1 MGTVTGDTPRI
12 PLSLQMGMY
21 PLKLGEYIGVALK
34 AFGGGAP
41 TGMTGGALAC
51 AKGLVLQ
58 LPQQVIL
65 FARVRMVAFETVHI
79 RSGAPHVFA
88 LPCRPGG
95 VTRQTQLR
103 AVAAQQPRGIAAV
116 DCMTAGTFSAREGA
130 VLFAGCLR
138 EAGMTGSTHLFLR
151 VNEQTGLGT
160 GVGRMTGGTFPLMH
174 RCMAVTP
181 LFPARTFIAMA
192 LAAQLRLFFQQQSR
206 MA

>member
-1 MGTVTGDTPRI
+1 
-12 PLSLQMGMY
+12 MY

-65 FARVRMVAFETVHI
+65 FARVRMVAFKTVHI
-79 RSGAPHVFA
+79 RPGAPHMFA

-103 AVAAQQPRGIAAV
+103 AVAAQQTRGIAAV
-116 DCMTAGTFSAREGA
+116 NCMTAGTLTAGEGA

-138 EAGMTGSTHLFLR
+138 AH
-151 VNEQTGLGT
+151 Q
-160 GVGRMTGGTFPLMH
+160 
-174 RCMAVTP
+174 
-181 LFPARTFIAMA
+181 
-192 LAAQLRLFFQQQSR
+192 
-206 MA
+206 